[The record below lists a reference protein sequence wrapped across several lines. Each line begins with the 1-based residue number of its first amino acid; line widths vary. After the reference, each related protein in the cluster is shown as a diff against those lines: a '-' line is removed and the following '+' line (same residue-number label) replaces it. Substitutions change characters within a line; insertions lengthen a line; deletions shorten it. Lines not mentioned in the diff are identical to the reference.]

1 MEMKPNLS
9 GEEDATDPS
18 LASCPMFRSTGPRQ
32 LNGTASKASPCPVVE
47 PNGMVNSEWT
57 HFFPDVYSTDDSLLL
72 LNDPLLY
79 STSSYASSGPDDE
92 DDSNDSVIGSKEQ
105 NGNHVLEKA
114 EELKRGVDSAE
125 THSSEENGFGSD
137 DSSSSDDEKEGDERK
152 LTLNDLD
159 DSDDEE
165 DEEYLVG
172 NGEENDEDEEGEDDD
187 EEPGWDENVSS
198 GDERPD
204 RLLRRPEVSFSD
216 INQFLY
222 WYFDRHEYVPPK
234 IGDDHQAVIDPLL
247 YFGDEAEASRLQ
259 GSDAAWGGT
268 LCWDSTALSEGE
280 VDGYINRLQ
289 QTYGTRRVNLEKALQ
304 LLHEHNYSVTAAE
317 RIIAI
322 SGAQVVTKEEFSKE
336 DRELLVM
343 GWQRYGR
350 DRFSRVQA
358 EYLPGKSLNELTN
371 YFDSHRKSLFLL
383 ADERSKQDHQ
393 ELQLQESFKKA
404 AFYAPWHDHH
414 DVYVSAGID
423 ENLVLRHDTKVKHL
437 LRRTNQLPPPRVYP
451 HSNNSLESDEEADDE
466 EDMQRWPFQINNGER
481 EDSEREGELQ
491 PHRKRRR
498 LHRLESPSSSSSSSS
513 PLSFS
518 SSSPSSPSSSPSE
531 PSSPIQEG
539 PSSFEQPAFS
549 NSFQGN
555 GAHGISK
562 GPPIT
567 CNGYS
572 TTATPFT
579 PLPALPFPIVMD
591 DFTHP
596 TSTSSSTPTTPSSRW
611 KWFLDTGQTSPS
623 PSPSPSPSML
633 PFSLPSLR
641 PSSSPSPTLS
651 FSPSQPSSAASSSPS
666 FRPSSSSTAA
676 SLSLSS
682 PPLSSPSPS
691 SCSSSSFNPS
701 VTTHQGYYNPTEAT
715 TSTFSSQSSQTAPTT
730 SPLPPALPTSNFPLT
745 LSPLAASSPSAPS
758 SLPMTGVLRAKRPRR
773 RTLQFIQS
781 ALSPPF
787 TVYSPS
793 SSSSASASSSSSSSS
808 SSVSSNG
815 KKTE

>member
-18 LASCPMFRSTGPRQ
+18 LASCPMFRSTAPRQ
-32 LNGTASKASPCPVVE
+32 LNGTASKASPCPVIE

-92 DDSNDSVIGSKEQ
+92 DDSSNESVIGSKEEE

-125 THSSEENGFGSD
+125 THSSEEDDLGSD
-137 DSSSSDDEKEGDERK
+137 DSSSSDDEKGGDERK

-259 GSDAAWGGT
+259 GSDATWGGT
-268 LCWDSTALSEGE
+268 LCWDSTALSDEE

-289 QTYGTRRVNLEKALQ
+289 ETYGKKRVNLEKALQ

-317 RIIAI
+317 RTIAI
-322 SGAQVVTKEEFSKE
+322 SGAQAVTKEEFSKE

-350 DRFSRVQA
+350 DRFCRVQA

-393 ELQLQESFKKA
+393 ELQLQESFRKA

-437 LRRTNQLPPPRVYP
+437 LQRTNQLPPPYP

-481 EDSEREGELQ
+481 EDSERENELQ

-498 LHRLESPSSSSSSSS
+498 LHRLESPSLSSSSSS
-513 PLSFS
+513 LSFS
-518 SSSPSSPSSSPSE
+518 SSSPSSPSSPSE

-555 GAHGISK
+555 GIHGISK

-579 PLPALPFPIVMD
+579 PLPALPFPIVD

-596 TSTSSSTPTTPSSRW
+596 TSTSSSTPTTPSSKW
-611 KWFLDTGQTSPS
+611 KWFLDTGQTLPS
-623 PSPSPSPSML
+623 PSPSPSPSTL
-633 PFSLPSLR
+633 PFSSPSL
-641 PSSSPSPTLS
+641 THS

-666 FRPSSSSTAA
+666 FRPPSSSTAA
-676 SLSLSS
+676 PFSLSS
-682 PPLSSPSPS
+682 PPLSSPSLS
-691 SCSSSSFNPS
+691 SYSSFNPS

-715 TSTFSSQSSQTAPTT
+715 SSAFPSQSSQTAPTT
-730 SPLPPALPTSNFPLT
+730 SPLPPALPTSNFP

-793 SSSSASASSSSSSSS
+793 STPSSSSSASSS